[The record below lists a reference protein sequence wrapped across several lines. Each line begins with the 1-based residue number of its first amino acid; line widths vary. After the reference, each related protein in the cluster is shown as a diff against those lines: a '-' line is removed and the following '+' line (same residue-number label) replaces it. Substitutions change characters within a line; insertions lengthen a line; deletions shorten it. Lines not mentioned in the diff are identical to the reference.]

1 MKSKNIMQLYMQGA
15 AVALFVVLM
24 LGTALRAEAQRYDS
38 PLEFRASQILPR
50 EMVTGPNHRV
60 DERVIND
67 GFQNHYKIYSK
78 FGEYAV
84 VSTAM
89 LRKRVHEIHEMAAME
104 QLKLGKEF
112 LNSFKE
118 SGFKTLEG
126 AKNLITS
133 PVKTVYGTV
142 AGVGTIFK
150 NASQN
155 LFGFKKSEAEESQ
168 LKDVIGFSKTKRDY
182 AYQFSVDVYSRN
194 QPMQKRL
201 DQITWAGY
209 FGGLSMSAALAPIS
223 GGASIAIS
231 VSRLSKLFNEIFRTV
246 PPSELRA
253 MNQKKL
259 LEMGI
264 NEDLVDL
271 FLNNAKYSPREQTLL
286 VGALAEIKGARN
298 RAAFVKF
305 AVPTDNPD
313 MAFFRYR
320 QAEMYAGY
328 NKSVEPIE
336 RFEGFG
342 RFAAARTRDGKLVFN
357 VPLDY
362 LAWTENMAGFI
373 DAAIS
378 HTKTLPRVTE
388 KHLWVTGSVSPL
400 ALKELNKRG
409 MLVHDRREGRLL
421 GTEASVSEYIKR
433 RTPSATLEVKA
444 TSVAIGVGFQWG
456 DGKLKFKGRE
466 YAFSVQGLSLV
477 DVSFT
482 SISATGKV
490 FNLNNVDDFSGTYV
504 ASKAA
509 LAVGGG
515 KGDLT
520 MRNGKNVSIHLR
532 SDQTGVAIS
541 LGAGGLTVK
550 LK

>member
-1 MKSKNIMQLYMQGA
+1 MKGNSKTFMKLYIRGA
-15 AVALFVVLM
+15 ASALFVVLL
-24 LGTALRAEAQRYDS
+24 LGTVFSAAAQQYDS
-38 PLEFRASQILPR
+38 PQELRASQILPP

-104 QLKLGKEF
+104 QLKLGREF

-133 PVKTVYGTV
+133 PVKTIYGTV
-142 AGVGTIFK
+142 AGVGTAFK
-150 NASQN
+150 NAGQS
-155 LFGFKKSEAEESQ
+155 LFGFKKSAAEESK
-168 LKDVIGFSKTKRDY
+168 LKDVIGFSKTKLEY
-182 AYQFSVDVYSRN
+182 AFQFGVDAYSRN

-231 VSRLSKLFNEIFRTV
+231 VSRMSNLFNEIFRTI
-246 PPSELRA
+246 PPTELRA

-259 LEMGI
+259 LKMGI

-286 VGALAEIKGARN
+286 VGALAEINGARN

-305 AVPTDNPD
+305 AVPTNNPD
-313 MAFFRYR
+313 MAFFRQR

-328 NKSVEPIE
+328 HKSVEPIE

-373 DAAIS
+373 NAVNY
-378 HTKTLPRVTE
+378 HTKSLPRVTE

-400 ALKELNKRG
+400 ALKELNRRG
-409 MLVHDRREGRLL
+409 ILVHKRSEGRLL
-421 GTEASVSEYIKR
+421 GKEASVSEYKKR
-433 RTPSATLEVKA
+433 
-444 TSVAIGVGFQWG
+444 
-456 DGKLKFKGRE
+456 
-466 YAFSVQGLSLV
+466 
-477 DVSFT
+477 
-482 SISATGKV
+482 
-490 FNLNNVDDFSGTYV
+490 
-504 ASKAA
+504 
-509 LAVGGG
+509 
-515 KGDLT
+515 
-520 MRNGKNVSIHLR
+520 
-532 SDQTGVAIS
+532 
-541 LGAGGLTVK
+541 
-550 LK
+550 

>member
-1 MKSKNIMQLYMQGA
+1 MI
-15 AVALFVVLM
+15 
-24 LGTALRAEAQRYDS
+24 
-38 PLEFRASQILPR
+38 
-50 EMVTGPNHRV
+50 TGPNHRV
-60 DERVIND
+60 DERVLND

-84 VSTAM
+84 VSDAK
-89 LRKRVHEIHEMAAME
+89 LRKRVHEIREMAAME
-104 QLKLGKEF
+104 ELKLGKEF
-112 LNSFKE
+112 LSSFKE
-118 SGFKTLEG
+118 GGFKTLEG

-150 NASQN
+150 NAGQN
-155 LFGFKKSEAEESQ
+155 LFGFKKSKTEESQ
-168 LKDVIGFSKTKRDY
+168 LKDVIGFSKTKLEY
-182 AYQFSVDVYSRN
+182 AFQFSVDAYSRN

-209 FGGLSMSAALAPIS
+209 FGGLSVSAAFAPIS

-231 VSRLSKLFNEIFRTV
+231 VSRLSKLFNEIFRAT
-246 PPSELRA
+246 PPSQLRV

-259 LEMGI
+259 LAMGI
-264 NEDLVDL
+264 NEDLIDL
-271 FLNNAKYSPREQTLL
+271 FINNAFYSPREQTLL
-286 VGALAEIKGARN
+286 VGALAEIKNASN

-305 AVPTDNPD
+305 AVPTNNPD
-313 MAFFRYR
+313 MAFFRHR

-328 NKSVEPIE
+328 HKSVEPIE

-357 VPLDY
+357 VPLDH
-362 LAWTENMAGFI
+362 LAWTENMAGFV
-373 DAAIS
+373 DAAIH
-378 HTKTLPRVTE
+378 HTKSLPRVTE

-400 ALKELNKRG
+400 ALKDLNKRG
-409 MLVHDRREGRLL
+409 MLVHERSEGRLL
-421 GTEASVSEYIKR
+421 GKEASISEYKKR
-433 RTPSATLEVKA
+433 RTPAATLKVKA
-444 TSVAIGVGFQWG
+444 TSVAIGAGFQWG
-456 DGKLKFKGRE
+456 DGTLKFKGRE

-477 DVSFT
+477 DVGFT
-482 SISATGKV
+482 SVSGTGKV
-490 FNLNNVDDFSGTYV
+490 FNLNNLDDFSGTYV

-515 KGDLT
+515 QGDLT
-520 MRNGKNVSIHLR
+520 MRNGNGVSIHLR
-532 SDQTGVAIS
+532 SDQQGVAIS